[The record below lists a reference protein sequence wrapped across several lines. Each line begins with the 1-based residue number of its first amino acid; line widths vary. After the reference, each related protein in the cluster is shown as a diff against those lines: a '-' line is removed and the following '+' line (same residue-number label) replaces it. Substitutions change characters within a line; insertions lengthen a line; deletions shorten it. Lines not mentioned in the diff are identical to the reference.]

1 MRHRLPILRA
11 FRSPLALGGRALLAL
26 AALGVGLL
34 LAGGQ
39 AAWAAPQRVDAVEV
53 ELVAR
58 DAAVVPGR
66 ALQVALRIRHDPHWH
81 TYWRQPGDSGLPTRI
96 DWTLPA
102 GWQAGEIRWPA
113 PSRLLIGPLA
123 NYGYEGEV
131 LLPVL
136 LTVPPGL
143 SDESV
148 LLRAQASWLVC
159 KDVCIPGEAALEL
172 RLPVQAAG
180 EPPPSRSRGAIDA
193 TLAAL
198 PSAGPTAVASIA
210 NGRLGLVFAA
220 DGVRRAEFFPYEGGR
235 VAAAAPQDLERV
247 GGGEPARLRLSVP
260 VADGADPAAWLG
272 SLGKGRAIGVLRLD
286 DRAFELTARAGA
298 PSAEAG
304 EPIARAEG
312 RQVLATAGSRDAQGG
327 GGLLD
332 AARRAVGS
340 QGPASAPVAD
350 GGVAAFAIAIAF
362 AMLGGLI
369 LNLMPC
375 VFPVIG
381 LKVSAFAGASPRQA
395 RRGAIAF
402 TAGVLATFLLLA
414 GLLLALR
421 SAGEAVGWGF
431 QLQSPVFVVLL
442 ALLFVLLA
450 LNFAGVVSV
459 GTALTRLGGHEAA
472 IAARAGRDDAAS
484 LAASFGSG
492 VLAVL
497 VATPCTAPFMGS
509 ALGFTLGQPAPVV
522 LAVFAAVALGMAL
535 PYGLLAL
542 VPSLVER
549 LPRPG
554 PWMESLRQFMA
565 FPMLASAAWLAWVLA
580 QQAGADALL
589 GLMLGAV
596 MLGLAAWILGRFVP
610 FGRGLAATLPARL
623 LSVAVAIVGLW
634 LALDDLAGGP
644 VRSGATAAPS
654 GGPAAAPGDASASQA
669 AGLPA
674 EGSAVWAPWSRTAV
688 DAALARGQPVFVDI
702 TAAWC
707 VSCQANKRLVLDRA
721 SVREAFERAGVVRLR
736 ADWTQRDPA
745 ITEELA
751 RHGRNGV
758 PLYLLYAPGA
768 ATPRIL
774 PELLSTGL
782 MIDALAGLR

>member
-1 MRHRLPILRA
+1 MILCA
-11 FRSPLALGGRALLAL
+11 RSALGGRALLA
-26 AALGVGLL
+26 AVALGLGLL
-34 LAGGQ
+34 LAGGE
-39 AAWAAPQRVDAVEV
+39 AARAAPQRVDAVEV

-66 ALQVALRIRHDPHWH
+66 PLQVALRIRHDPHWH

-96 DWTLPA
+96 DWRLP
-102 GWQAGEIRWPA
+102 GGFQAGEIRWPA

-136 LTVPPGL
+136 LAVPPGL
-143 SDESV
+143 GDETV
-148 LLRAQASWLVC
+148 LLRAQVSWLVC
-159 KDVCIPGEAALEL
+159 KDVCIPGEAALGL
-172 RLPVQAAG
+172 RLPVQATG
-180 EPPPSRSRGAIDA
+180 EPPASAQRAAIDA
-193 TLAAL
+193 TLATL
-198 PSAGPTAVASIA
+198 PAAGPTAVASIA
-210 NGRLGLVFAA
+210 DGRLGLVFAA
-220 DGVRRAEFFPYEGGR
+220 DGVRRAEFFPYDGGR
-235 VAAAAPQDLERV
+235 VAAAAPQDLERL
-247 GGGEPARLRLSVP
+247 GSAMPARLRLSMP
-260 VADGADPAAWLG
+260 VAEGADAATWLG
-272 SLGKGRAIGVLRLD
+272 GLGEGRAIGVLRLD
-286 DRAFELTARAGA
+286 DRAVELRARAGA
-298 PSAEAG
+298 PSTEPG
-304 EPIARAEG
+304 ELLSRAEG
-312 RQVLATAGSRDAQGG
+312 RQVLAGAGSREASGG
-327 GGLLD
+327 SGLLD
-332 AARRAVGS
+332 AARRASGTRDPGDV
-340 QGPASAPVAD
+340 PTAD
-350 GGVAAFAIAIAF
+350 SSVAAILLAIGFGA
-362 AMLGGLI
+362 LGGLI

-522 LAVFAAVALGMAL
+522 LAVFAAIALGMAL

-589 GLMLGAV
+589 RLMLGAV

-623 LSVAVAIVGLW
+623 LAVAVALVGLW
-634 LALDDLAGGP
+634 LALDELPGGP
-644 VRSGATAAPS
+644 VRPGVTAAPS
-654 GGPAAAPGDASASQA
+654 GGLAAPSGDAAAFRAS
-669 AGLPA
+669 GLPTDR
-674 EGSAVWAPWSRTAV
+674 SADWAPWSRAAV
-688 DAALARGQPVFVDI
+688 EAALARGQPVFVDI

-758 PLYLLYAPGA
+758 PLYLLYAPGSP
-768 ATPRIL
+768 TPRIL
-774 PELLSTGL
+774 PELLTTGL
-782 MIDALAGLR
+782 VIDALAGLR